1 MTRPISKPWAARLG
15 PAGRLALAL
24 IRHGPQKVARF
35 GLDLIRR
42 RGLEGALA
50 YARHRGRQPETKT
63 PYRLDAAGSI
73 SESLWRA
80 WASQVRAARLAQPD
94 ALSDRPAI
102 PALAFVL
109 DTTGV
114 GDAEATQASIRAHVP
129 SARICA
135 SLEAIRHAGVETPD
149 WIVFLKAGDLLTED
163 FPSDFGAGMESVE
176 VLTFDLVRNEA
187 GRVFPI
193 FLPGANP
200 TLARSTPGFYARFA
214 LSGRALHQAGDK
226 AEAILALWLQTHPGG
241 AARRLWR
248 HQGGLPW
255 VRIATKLTAPAD
267 MAPSSAPSH
276 AAAPCVSVIICT
288 KDKGHLTRQLVRG
301 LLSTQAEVLDVA
313 IVSNATTRPHALA
326 ALRDLASDP
335 RVTVLHEDGPFNFSQ
350 LANIGAEATAG
361 DLLLFLNDD
370 IVPVT
375 EDWLARLVA
384 ALDQPDVGVVGP
396 LLIYPNETIQHAGV
410 YLGYRGVAGHMLR
423 HTRQG
428 EDDYLGL
435 AALARETTAVTG
447 AALLTRRA
455 TFGALGG
462 FDLRLATFLQDVD
475 YCLRVRAGGLA
486 CVFDPRAVLI
496 HMESASIHDLPQD
509 DLNTQRPRE
518 LMQFQA
524 RWGGRLA
531 VDRFFPSGLSP
542 EHEDLTALRPMHAWM
557 TLQS

>member
-1 MTRPISKPWAARLG
+1 MTKPASKPWAARL
-15 PAGRLALAL
+15 ALALA
-24 IRHGPQKVARF
+24 RHGPQKVTRF

-42 RGLEGALA
+42 RGLGGALA
-50 YARHRGRQPETKT
+50 YARYRGRPPETKT
-63 PYRLDAAGSI
+63 PYRLDTDGSI

-80 WASQVRAARLAQPD
+80 WSSQVRAARLAQPG

-102 PALAFVL
+102 QALAFVV
-109 DTTGV
+109 DTTDG
-114 GDAEATQASIRAHVP
+114 GDADATQASIRAHVP
-129 SARICA
+129 TARICA
-135 SLEAIRHAGVETPD
+135 SLDAIGRAGAATPD
-149 WIVFLKAGDLLTED
+149 WVVFLKAGDLLTED
-163 FPSDFGAGMESVE
+163 FPSDFGAGLEGVE
-176 VLTFDLVRNEA
+176 VLTFDLVRHEA

-200 TLARSTPGFYARFA
+200 TLAHSAPAFYARFA
-214 LSGRALHQAGDK
+214 LSGRALHQAGDT
-226 AEAILALWLQTHPGG
+226 AETFLALWLQAHSGR

-248 HQGGLPW
+248 HEGGLPW
-255 VRIATKLTAPAD
+255 VRIAGQL
-267 MAPSSAPSH
+267 SAPVDRASPPATPH
-276 AAAPCVSVIICT
+276 AARRCVSVVICT